1 MLHRKTDRKNLQG
14 EETRNRILE
23 ETMRLVAKHGYAGT
37 SLTMVRKASGVSP
50 SSVYWHFSDK
60 DQLIAAA
67 LEHAYRAQASS
78 LPNWLDSM
86 PGALRRADLF
96 AELIRSPKSEAMEY
110 WRFGL
115 QLAAVRPQT
124 EIPARDRFLQIR
136 RESIEWLGQ
145 WWERTF
151 PADMEQKRA
160 AALLLGQ
167 FTVSM
172 LESEFLKL
180 HGNGQLDDR
189 RLTWMVAACLDEV
202 ANRTSELVSERFLES
217 VGEGELD
224 LQPEDPAPSGAREI
238 LLQAAKEVIM
248 EFGYDGVTIARVCEK
263 ARLPASSLYWSFK
276 DKDELISNVIA
287 AACREWE
294 EARHHTEPLPAD
306 GDWSRIVR
314 AHILPTIRN
323 SATGGGLLSL
333 GLLLLLQRAD
343 PVHQGRRDLERVLQD
358 TYDATVD
365 WFRQVLALVPEEG
378 PDADLPVY
386 LTECLFRLLD
396 GVLLSRQI
404 DGRPWDPEF
413 LADVI
418 STALY
423 RVAQTARDDKLIPG
437 REGQT
442 EPEPVIGWHL
452 PQQQS
457 SSAAQPTS

>member
-23 ETMRLVAKHGYAGT
+23 ETMRLVARHGYAGT
-37 SLTMVRKASGVSP
+37 SLTMVRKASGVSA

-67 LEHAYRAQASS
+67 LEHAYRAQARS
-78 LPNWLDSM
+78 LPNWLDTL

-96 AELIRSPKSEAMEY
+96 TELMRSPKSDSAMEY

-115 QLAAVRPQT
+115 QLAVVRPQT

-151 PADMEQKRA
+151 PVDMEQKRA

-172 LESEFLKL
+172 RESEFLKL
-180 HGNGQLDDR
+180 HGNWQLDDH

-202 ANRTSELVSERFLES
+202 ANRTSELVSERFIES
-217 VGEGELD
+217 VRELD
-224 LQPEDPAPSGAREI
+224 PQPEDPAPSGGREI
-238 LLQAAKEVIM
+238 LVQAAKEVIM

-276 DKDELISNVIA
+276 DKDELISTVIA
-287 AACREWE
+287 AACSKWG
-294 EARHHTEPLPAD
+294 EARHRTEPLPAD

-314 AHILPTIRN
+314 AHILPTMRN
-323 SATGGGLLSL
+323 SANESGLLSL

-343 PVHQGRRDLERVLQD
+343 AVHQGRRDLELVMQD
-358 TYDATVD
+358 TYDFTVD
-365 WFRQVLALVPEEG
+365 WFRQVLALAPKEG

-396 GVLLSRQI
+396 GILLSRQI
-404 DGRPWDPEF
+404 DERPWDPEF
-413 LADVI
+413 LADLI

-423 RVAQTARDDKLIPG
+423 RVAQTARDDKLILG
-437 REGQT
+437 REGQA
-442 EPEPVIGWHL
+442 EPEPIIGWH
-452 PQQQS
+452 PSQQQR
-457 SSAAQPTS
+457 SSAAQPIS